1 MRNFLRCFTAL
12 AIIWMSGATTTPG
25 LEAQEATIIINGY
38 GYGAIAGIKHE
49 CPIRANGR
57 VEGYVGLQVRC
68 PVNAV
73 DASGNFTPS
82 TITAVSAD
90 TSRVWVEVIK
100 TTPPTD
106 TSFVR
111 DTLILTIRRQGNWRV
126 DLFANPILFI
136 MGYAYTRAPDAT
148 WPQHEFP
155 PINVVLGETFALC
168 AYEGGYE
175 TAVAKSYARPVACP
189 NLGATIL
196 PEFGVEWVLPDI
208 LGPAINPSA
217 VPGSVMAQLDGNL
230 DGLTVRHLTDT
241 LHEVPMDG
249 GLGIMARLR
258 RFFGA

>member
-57 VEGYVGLQVRC
+57 VEGYVGLQVSC
-68 PVNAV
+68 PVSAT
-73 DASGNFTPS
+73 DAQGNFTPS
-82 TITAVSAD
+82 TVTAVSAD
-90 TSRVWVEVIK
+90 STRVRVSVVHAAQ
-100 TTPPTD
+100 D
-106 TSFVR
+106 ANGNFGR
-111 DTLILTIRRQGNWRV
+111 DTLKLTILRTGNWRV

-189 NLGATIL
+189 DLGATIL

-208 LGPAINPSA
+208 LGAAINPSA

-230 DGLTVRHLTDT
+230 DGLTVRHLTNT

-249 GLGIMARLR
+249 GLGILARLR